1 MKKENH
7 MSQNLSIF
15 EQAGK
20 DIPEGLSDNKVK
32 TVFEATGLDWVVEQ
46 KQVYTQRPNT
56 NPAIHIGTS
65 CYDILPNYVANYR
78 SDNNQ
83 FLGMVHPKDYKV
95 VQNCDA
101 FDFIDELPNFTF
113 EKVGMFNGGK
123 KVFVVGK
130 SNEQIA
136 IDGSDDLVNF
146 YLTFLHGHDGKS
158 GIRFIL
164 CPVRMFCMN
173 QLNLM
178 LQSATFKYNIAHTGD
193 IQFKLAQ
200 IQKAIADSRNYVTGL
215 SQTIDT
221 MINTKVS
228 KTIEQLTLELI
239 PVEDN
244 DTTLITSRK
253 EEARQT
259 IITLYND
266 KPDLQNYKGTQFGII
281 SAVSDYIS
289 HAQPKRISH
298 STIDNTFIKNIEGS
312 ELLEKTRN
320 ILNAA

>member
-1 MKKENH
+1 

-32 TVFEATGLDWVVEQ
+32 TIFEATGLDWVVEQ
-46 KQVYTQRPNT
+46 KEVAVLEKDNNYSFLR
-56 NPAIHIGTS
+56 
-65 CYDILPNYVANYR
+65 NYVANYR

-178 LQSATFKYNIAHTGD
+178 LQTANFKYNIAHTGD

-200 IQKAIADSRNYVTGL
+200 IQKAIADSRNYVTDL
-215 SQTIDT
+215 TQTIDT
-221 MINTKVS
+221 MINTKATKS
-228 KTIEQLTLELI
+228 IEQLTLELI
-239 PVEDN
+239 PVEDT

-266 KPDLQNYKGTQFGII
+266 KPDLQNYKGTQFGIV

-312 ELLEKTRN
+312 ELLERTR
-320 ILNAA
+320 LLLAV

>member
-1 MKKENH
+1 MKKEIY

-20 DIPEGLSDNKVK
+20 DIPTDLPDNKVS
-32 TVFEATGLDWVVEQ
+32 TIFEATGLDWLVEQ
-46 KQVYTQRPNT
+46 KSVYVQRPNT
-56 NPAIHIGTS
+56 DMTQHLGVTCTDPI
-65 CYDILPNYVANYR
+65 PNLVANYR
-78 SDNNQ
+78 SDNGQ
-83 FLGMVHPKDYKV
+83 YLGMVHPRGYKI
-95 VQNCDA
+95 VQNAEA
-101 FDFIDELPNFTF
+101 FDFIDALPNFTF
-113 EKVGMFNGGK
+113 EKVGMFSGGK

-130 SNEQIA
+130 SNEQID
-136 IDGSDDLVNF
+136 IDGTGDLVDF

-178 LQSATFKYNIAHTGD
+178 LESATFKYNIAHTGD
-193 IQFKLAQ
+193 IEFKLAQ
-200 IQKAIADSRNYVTGL
+200 IQTAIADSHNYVAGL
-215 SQTIDT
+215 QKTIDF
-221 MINTKVS
+221 MINHKIDKS
-228 KTIEQLTLELI
+228 IEQFTLELI
-239 PVEDN
+239 PTDGE

-266 KPDLQNYKGTQFGII
+266 KPDLQNYKGTQFGVI
-281 SAVSDYIS
+281 SAVSDYVS

-312 ELLEKTRN
+312 ELLERTR
-320 ILNAA
+320 LLLAV

>member
-1 MKKENH
+1 

-32 TVFEATGLDWVVEQ
+32 TIFEATGLDWVVEQ
-46 KQVYTQRPNT
+46 KEVAVLEKDNNYSFLR
-56 NPAIHIGTS
+56 
-65 CYDILPNYVANYR
+65 NYVANYR

-178 LQSATFKYNIAHTGD
+178 LQTANFKYNIAHTGD

-215 SQTIDT
+215 TQTIDT
-221 MINTKVS
+221 MVNTKATKS
-228 KTIEQLTLELI
+228 IEQLTLELI
-239 PVEDN
+239 PVEDT

-253 EEARQT
+253 EEARQN

-266 KPDLQNYKGTQFGII
+266 KPDLQNYKGTQFGIV

-312 ELLEKTRN
+312 ELLEHTR
-320 ILNAA
+320 LLLAA

>member
-1 MKKENH
+1 MN
-7 MSQNLSIF
+7 QNLSIF

-32 TVFEATGLDWVVEQ
+32 TVFEATGLDWIVEQ
-46 KQVYTQRPNT
+46 KQVYTQKPNT
-56 NPAIHIGTS
+56 NPAMHVGTA

-178 LQSATFKYNIAHTGD
+178 LQTANFKYNIAHTGD

-200 IQKAIADSRNYVTGL
+200 IQKAIADSRNYVTDL
-215 SQTIDT
+215 TQTIDT
-221 MINTKVS
+221 MINTKS
-228 KTIEQLTLELI
+228 TKSIEQLTLELI
-239 PVEDN
+239 PVEDT

-266 KPDLQNYKGTQFGII
+266 KPDLQNYKGTQFGIV

-289 HAQPKRISH
+289 HVQPKRIGH
-298 STIDNTFIKNIEGS
+298 STIDNTFVKNIEGS
-312 ELLEKTRN
+312 ELLERTR
-320 ILNAA
+320 LLLAV

>member
-1 MKKENH
+1 

-113 EKVGMFNGGK
+113 EKVGMFNNGK

-228 KTIEQLTLELI
+228 KSIEQLTLELI

-320 ILNAA
+320 ILLAA

>member
-1 MKKENH
+1 

-46 KQVYTQRPNT
+46 KPVYIQRDNT
-56 NPAIHIGTS
+56 NPAIHVGTT

-178 LQSATFKYNIAHTGD
+178 LQTANFKYNIAHTGD

-200 IQKAIADSRNYVTGL
+200 IQRAIADSRNYVTGL
-215 SQTIDT
+215 TQTIDT
-221 MINTKVS
+221 MINTKATKS
-228 KTIEQLTLELI
+228 IEQLTLELI
-239 PVEDN
+239 PVEDT

>member
-1 MKKENH
+1 MN
-7 MSQNLSIF
+7 QNLSIF

-32 TVFEATGLDWVVEQ
+32 TIFEATGLDWVVEQ
-46 KQVYTQRPNT
+46 KEVAVLEKDNSYSFLR
-56 NPAIHIGTS
+56 
-65 CYDILPNYVANYR
+65 NYVANYR

-95 VQNCDA
+95 VQNYDA

-200 IQKAIADSRNYVTGL
+200 IQKAIADSRNYVTDL
-215 SQTIDT
+215 TQTIDT
-221 MINTKVS
+221 MINTKATKS
-228 KTIEQLTLELI
+228 IEQLTLELI
-239 PVEDN
+239 PVEDT

-259 IITLYND
+259 IITLYNN
-266 KPDLQNYKGTQFGII
+266 KPDLQNYKGTQFGIV

-289 HAQPKRISH
+289 HAQPKRIGH
-298 STIDNTFIKNIEGS
+298 STIDNTFVK
-312 ELLEKTRN
+312 
-320 ILNAA
+320 ILKVVNY

>member
-1 MKKENH
+1 

-228 KTIEQLTLELI
+228 KSIEQLTLELI

-312 ELLEKTRN
+312 ELLERTR
-320 ILNAA
+320 LLLAA

>member
-1 MKKENH
+1 

-32 TVFEATGLDWVVEQ
+32 TVFEATGLDWIVEQ

-178 LQSATFKYNIAHTGD
+178 LQTANFKYNIAHTGD

-228 KTIEQLTLELI
+228 KSIEQLTLELI
-239 PVEDN
+239 PLEDN

-312 ELLEKTRN
+312 ELLEKTRD

>member
-1 MKKENH
+1 MRKENH

-32 TVFEATGLDWVVEQ
+32 TIFEATGLDWVVEQ
-46 KQVYTQRPNT
+46 KEVAVLEKDNNYSFLR
-56 NPAIHIGTS
+56 
-65 CYDILPNYVANYR
+65 NYVANYR

-178 LQSATFKYNIAHTGD
+178 LQTANFKYNIAHTGD

-200 IQKAIADSRNYVTGL
+200 IQKAIADSRNYVTDL
-215 SQTIDT
+215 TQTIDT
-221 MINTKVS
+221 MINTKATKS
-228 KTIEQLTLELI
+228 IEQLTLELI
-239 PVEDN
+239 PVEDT

-266 KPDLQNYKGTQFGII
+266 KPDLQNYKGTQFGIV

-298 STIDNTFIKNIEGS
+298 STIDNTFIRNIEGS
-312 ELLEKTRN
+312 ELLERTR
-320 ILNAA
+320 LLLAV

>member
-1 MKKENH
+1 

-32 TVFEATGLDWVVEQ
+32 TIFEATGLDWIVEQ
-46 KQVYTQRPNT
+46 KPVAALQCFKQEDSNGMRS
-56 NPAIHIGTS
+56 I
-65 CYDILPNYVANYR
+65 PNYVANYR

-101 FDFIDELPNFTF
+101 FDFIDELSNFTF

-178 LQSATFKYNIAHTGD
+178 LQSAAFKYNIAHTGD

-215 SQTIDT
+215 SQTIDA

-228 KTIEQLTLELI
+228 KSIEQLTLELI

-253 EEARQT
+253 EEARQN

-312 ELLEKTRN
+312 ELLERTR
-320 ILNAA
+320 LLLAA

>member
-1 MKKENH
+1 

-32 TVFEATGLDWVVEQ
+32 TVFEATGLDWIVEQ

-178 LQSATFKYNIAHTGD
+178 LQTANFKYNIAHTGD

-228 KTIEQLTLELI
+228 KSIEQLTLELI
-239 PVEDN
+239 PLEDN

-312 ELLEKTRN
+312 ELLERTR
-320 ILNAA
+320 LLLAA

>member
-1 MKKENH
+1 

-32 TVFEATGLDWVVEQ
+32 TIFEATGLDWVVEQ
-46 KQVYTQRPNT
+46 KEVAVLEKDNNYSFLR
-56 NPAIHIGTS
+56 
-65 CYDILPNYVANYR
+65 NYVANYR

-178 LQSATFKYNIAHTGD
+178 LQTANFKYNIAHTGD

-215 SQTIDT
+215 TQTIDT
-221 MINTKVS
+221 MINTKS
-228 KTIEQLTLELI
+228 TKSIEQLTLELI
-239 PVEDN
+239 PVEDT

-253 EEARQT
+253 EEARQN

-266 KPDLQNYKGTQFGII
+266 KPDLQNYKGTQFGIV

-312 ELLEKTRN
+312 ELLEHTR
-320 ILNAA
+320 LLLAA

>member
-1 MKKENH
+1 

-32 TVFEATGLDWVVEQ
+32 TVFEATGLDWIVEQ

-228 KTIEQLTLELI
+228 KSIEQLTLELI

-320 ILNAA
+320 ILNAV

>member
-1 MKKENH
+1 

-32 TVFEATGLDWVVEQ
+32 TIFEATGLDWVVEQ
-46 KQVYTQRPNT
+46 KPVYTQRDNA
-56 NPAIHIGTS
+56 NPAIHIGTA

-113 EKVGMFNGGK
+113 EKVGMFSGGK

-130 SNEQIA
+130 SNEQID
-136 IDGSDDLVNF
+136 IDGSGDLVDF

-158 GIRFIL
+158 GIRFIM

-178 LQSATFKYNIAHTGD
+178 LQTANFKYNIAHTGD

-215 SQTIDT
+215 TQTIDT
-221 MINTKVS
+221 MINTKATKS
-228 KTIEQLTLELI
+228 IEQLTLELI
-239 PVEDN
+239 PVEDT

-298 STIDNTFIKNIEGS
+298 STIDNTFVKNIEGS
-312 ELLEKTRN
+312 ELLERTR
-320 ILNAA
+320 LLLAV

>member
-1 MKKENH
+1 MRKENR

-32 TVFEATGLDWVVEQ
+32 TIFEATGLDWVVEQ
-46 KQVYTQRPNT
+46 KEVAVLEKDNNYSFLR
-56 NPAIHIGTS
+56 
-65 CYDILPNYVANYR
+65 NYVANYR
-78 SDNNQ
+78 SDNSQ

-178 LQSATFKYNIAHTGD
+178 LQTANFKYNIAHTGD

-200 IQKAIADSRNYVTGL
+200 IQKAIADSRNYVTDL
-215 SQTIDT
+215 TQTIDT
-221 MINTKVS
+221 MVNTKATKS
-228 KTIEQLTLELI
+228 IEQLTLELI
-239 PVEDN
+239 PVKDT

-266 KPDLQNYKGTQFGII
+266 KPDLQNYKGTQFGVI

>member
-228 KTIEQLTLELI
+228 KSIEQLTLELI
-239 PVEDN
+239 PVEDS

-312 ELLEKTRN
+312 ELLERTRY
-320 ILNAA
+320 LLAA

>member
-1 MKKENH
+1 MN
-7 MSQNLSIF
+7 QISIF
-15 EQAGK
+15 EQAGM
-20 DIPEGLSDNKVK
+20 DIPEGLLNNRVK
-32 TVFEATGLDWVVEQ
+32 TVFKATGLDWVVEQ
-46 KQVYTQRPNT
+46 KEVAVLEKDNNYSFLR
-56 NPAIHIGTS
+56 
-65 CYDILPNYVANYR
+65 NYVANYR

-101 FDFIDELPNFTF
+101 FDFIDELPNFAF

-178 LQSATFKYNIAHTGD
+178 LQTANFKYNIAHTGD

-200 IQKAIADSRNYVTGL
+200 IQKAIADSRNYVAGL
-215 SQTIDT
+215 TQTIDT
-221 MINTKVS
+221 MINTKATKS
-228 KTIEQLTLELI
+228 IEQLTLELI
-239 PVEDN
+239 PVEDT

-266 KPDLQNYKGTQFGII
+266 KPDLQNYKGTQFGIV

>member
-1 MKKENH
+1 

-20 DIPEGLSDNKVK
+20 DIPEGLPDNKVK

-46 KQVYTQRPNT
+46 KQV
-56 NPAIHIGTS
+56 AIFEKNAS
-65 CYDILPNYVANYR
+65 FSFLENYVANYR

-113 EKVGMFNGGK
+113 EKVGMFSGGK

-130 SNEQIA
+130 SNEQID
-136 IDGSDDLVNF
+136 IDGSGDLVDF

-158 GIRFIL
+158 GIRFIM

-178 LQSATFKYNIAHTGD
+178 LQTANFKYNIAHTGD
-193 IQFKLAQ
+193 IQLKLAQ
-200 IQKAIADSRNYVTGL
+200 IQKAIANSRNYVTDL
-215 SQTIDT
+215 TETIDT
-221 MINTKVS
+221 MINTKATKS
-228 KTIEQLTLELI
+228 IEQLTLELI
-239 PVEDN
+239 PAEDV

-298 STIDNTFIKNIEGS
+298 STIDNTFIRNIEGS
-312 ELLEKTRN
+312 ELLERTRF
-320 ILNAA
+320 LLAA

>member
-1 MKKENH
+1 
-7 MSQNLSIF
+7 MSQSLSIF

-32 TVFEATGLDWVVEQ
+32 TIFEATGLDWVVEQ
-46 KQVYTQRPNT
+46 KEVAVLEKGNNYSFLR
-56 NPAIHIGTS
+56 
-65 CYDILPNYVANYR
+65 NYVANYR

-95 VQNCDA
+95 VQNCDV

-178 LQSATFKYNIAHTGD
+178 LQTANFKYNIAHTGD

-200 IQKAIADSRNYVTGL
+200 IQKAIADSRNYVTDL
-215 SQTIDT
+215 TQTIDT
-221 MINTKVS
+221 MINTKATKS
-228 KTIEQLTLELI
+228 IEQLTLELI
-239 PVEDN
+239 PVEDT
-244 DTTLITSRK
+244 DTTLVTSRK

>member
-1 MKKENH
+1 

-46 KQVYTQRPNT
+46 KEVAVLEKDNNYSFLR
-56 NPAIHIGTS
+56 
-65 CYDILPNYVANYR
+65 NYVANYR

-178 LQSATFKYNIAHTGD
+178 LQTANFKYNIAHTGD

-215 SQTIDT
+215 TQTIDT
-221 MINTKVS
+221 MVNTKATKS
-228 KTIEQLTLELI
+228 IEQLTLELI
-239 PVEDN
+239 PVEDT

-253 EEARQT
+253 EEARQN

-266 KPDLQNYKGTQFGII
+266 KPDLQNYKGTQFGIV

-312 ELLEKTRN
+312 ELLEHTR
-320 ILNAA
+320 LLLAA

>member
-1 MKKENH
+1 

-228 KTIEQLTLELI
+228 KSIEQLTLELI

-320 ILNAA
+320 ILLLAA

>member
-1 MKKENH
+1 

-20 DIPEGLSDNKVK
+20 NIPEGLSDNKVK
-32 TVFEATGLDWVVEQ
+32 TIFEATGLDWVVEQ
-46 KQVYTQRPNT
+46 KSVYVQRDNT
-56 NPAIHIGTS
+56 NPAIHFGTS

-113 EKVGMFNGGK
+113 EKVGMFSGGK

-130 SNEQIA
+130 SNEQID
-136 IDGSDDLVNF
+136 IDGSGDLVDF

-158 GIRFIL
+158 GIRFIM

-178 LQSATFKYNIAHTGD
+178 LQTANFKYNIAHTGD
-193 IQFKLAQ
+193 IQLKLAQ
-200 IQKAIADSRNYVTGL
+200 IQKAIANSRNYVTDL
-215 SQTIDT
+215 SETIDT
-221 MINTKVS
+221 MINTKATKS
-228 KTIEQLTLELI
+228 IEQLTLELI
-239 PVEDN
+239 PVEDA

-266 KPDLQNYKGTQFGII
+266 KPDLQNYKGTQFGIV

-298 STIDNTFIKNIEGS
+298 STIDNTFIRNIEGS
-312 ELLEKTRN
+312 ELLERTR
-320 ILNAA
+320 LLLAV

>member
-46 KQVYTQRPNT
+46 KQVYTQRSNT
-56 NPAIHIGTS
+56 NPAIH
-65 CYDILPNYVANYR
+65 DILPNYVANYR

-101 FDFIDELPNFTF
+101 FDFIDELSNFTF

-200 IQKAIADSRNYVTGL
+200 IQKAIANSRNYVTGL

-228 KTIEQLTLELI
+228 KSIEQLTLELI

>member
-1 MKKENH
+1 MN
-7 MSQNLSIF
+7 QNLSIF

-228 KTIEQLTLELI
+228 KSIEQLTLELI

-320 ILNAA
+320 ILLAA

>member
-1 MKKENH
+1 MN
-7 MSQNLSIF
+7 QISIF
-15 EQAGK
+15 EQAGM
-20 DIPEGLSDNKVK
+20 DIPEGLLNNRVK
-32 TVFEATGLDWVVEQ
+32 TIFKATGLDWVVEQ
-46 KQVYTQRPNT
+46 KEVAVLEKDNNYSFLR
-56 NPAIHIGTS
+56 
-65 CYDILPNYVANYR
+65 NYVANYR

-178 LQSATFKYNIAHTGD
+178 LQTANFKYNIAHTGD

-200 IQKAIADSRNYVTGL
+200 IQRAIADSRNYVTGL
-215 SQTIDT
+215 TQTIDT
-221 MINTKVS
+221 MINTKTTKS
-228 KTIEQLTLELI
+228 IEQLTLELI
-239 PVEDN
+239 PVEDT

>member
-1 MKKENH
+1 

-32 TVFEATGLDWVVEQ
+32 TIFEATGLDWVVEQ
-46 KQVYTQRPNT
+46 KEVAVLEKDNNYSFLR
-56 NPAIHIGTS
+56 
-65 CYDILPNYVANYR
+65 NYVANYR

-95 VQNCDA
+95 VQNYDA

-178 LQSATFKYNIAHTGD
+178 LQTANFKYNIAHTGD

-200 IQKAIADSRNYVTGL
+200 IQKAIANSRDYVTGL
-215 SQTIDT
+215 TQTIDT
-221 MINTKVS
+221 MINTKATKS
-228 KTIEQLTLELI
+228 IEQLTLELI
-239 PVEDN
+239 PIEDT
-244 DTTLITSRK
+244 DTALITSRK
-253 EEARQT
+253 EETRQT

-298 STIDNTFIKNIEGS
+298 STIDNTFISNIEGHA
-312 ELLEKTRN
+312 LLEQTR
-320 ILNAA
+320 LLLAA

>member
-1 MKKENH
+1 MRKENH

-46 KQVYTQRPNT
+46 KEVAVLEKDNNYSFLR
-56 NPAIHIGTS
+56 
-65 CYDILPNYVANYR
+65 NYVANYR

-178 LQSATFKYNIAHTGD
+178 LQTANFKYNIAHTGD

-215 SQTIDT
+215 TQTIDT
-221 MINTKVS
+221 MINTKS
-228 KTIEQLTLELI
+228 TKSIEQLTLELI
-239 PVEDN
+239 PVEDT

-266 KPDLQNYKGTQFGII
+266 KPDLQNYKGTQFGVI

-320 ILNAA
+320 ILNAV

>member
-1 MKKENH
+1 

-32 TVFEATGLDWVVEQ
+32 TIFEATGLDWVVEQ
-46 KQVYTQRPNT
+46 KEVAVLEKDNNYSFLR
-56 NPAIHIGTS
+56 
-65 CYDILPNYVANYR
+65 NYVANYR
-78 SDNNQ
+78 SDNSQ

-178 LQSATFKYNIAHTGD
+178 LQTANFKYNIAHTGD

-200 IQKAIADSRNYVTGL
+200 IQKAIADSRSYVTGL
-215 SQTIDT
+215 TQTIDT
-221 MINTKVS
+221 MINTKATKS
-228 KTIEQLTLELI
+228 IEQLTLELI
-239 PVEDN
+239 PVEDT

-266 KPDLQNYKGTQFGII
+266 KPDLQNYKGTQFGIV

-312 ELLEKTRN
+312 ELLERT
-320 ILNAA
+320 ILLLAM

>member
-1 MKKENH
+1 

-32 TVFEATGLDWVVEQ
+32 TIFEATGLDWIVEQ
-46 KQVYTQRPNT
+46 KPIAAQIGEKWVGFHDGEAIPTYKPIPN
-56 NPAIHIGTS
+56 H
-65 CYDILPNYVANYR
+65 VANYR
-78 SDNNQ
+78 SDNGQ
-83 FLGMVHPKDYKV
+83 LLGLVHPKDYKV

-101 FDFIDELPNFTF
+101 FDFIDELSNFTF

-228 KTIEQLTLELI
+228 KSIEQLTLELI

-312 ELLEKTRN
+312 ELLERTR
-320 ILNAA
+320 LLLAM

>member
-1 MKKENH
+1 MKKEIH

-20 DIPEGLSDNKVK
+20 DIPTGLPDNKVS
-32 TVFEATGLDWVVEQ
+32 TVFGATGLDWLVEQ
-46 KQVYTQRPNT
+46 KAVYVQRPNT
-56 NPAIHIGTS
+56 DMATHLGVTCTDPI
-65 CYDILPNYVANYR
+65 PNLVANYR
-78 SDNNQ
+78 SDNGQ
-83 FLGMVHPKDYKV
+83 YLGMVHPRGYKI
-95 VQNCDA
+95 VQNAEA

-130 SNEQIA
+130 SNEQID
-136 IDGSDDLVNF
+136 IDGTGDLVDF

-178 LQSATFKYNIAHTGD
+178 LESATFKYNIAHTGD

-200 IQKAIADSRNYVTGL
+200 IQMAIADSRNYVAGL
-215 SQTIDT
+215 QETIDF
-221 MINTKVS
+221 MINHKIS
-228 KTIEQLTLELI
+228 KSIEQFTLELI
-239 PVEDN
+239 PMDDEDPAIVV
-244 DTTLITSRK
+244 TRK
-253 EEARQT
+253 EEARNT
-259 IITLYND
+259 IISLYND
-266 KPDLQNYKGTQFGII
+266 KPDLQNYKGTQFGVI
-281 SAVSDYIS
+281 SAVSDYVS

-312 ELLEKTRN
+312 ELLERTRL
-320 ILNAA
+320 ILAA

>member
-1 MKKENH
+1 MN
-7 MSQNLSIF
+7 QISIF
-15 EQAGK
+15 EQAGM
-20 DIPEGLSDNKVK
+20 DIPEGLIDNKVS
-32 TVFEATGLDWVVEQ
+32 TIFEATGLNWEVKQ
-46 KQVYTQRPNT
+46 KLVYSQEIDEITSFGVPRTYSRIPN
-56 NPAIHIGTS
+56 
-65 CYDILPNYVANYR
+65 LVANYR

-83 FLGMVHPKDYKV
+83 FLGMVHPTGYKV
-95 VQNCDA
+95 VQNHEA

-178 LQSATFKYNIAHTGD
+178 LQTANFKYNIAHTGD

-200 IQKAIADSRNYVTGL
+200 IQKAIADSRNYVTDL
-215 SQTIDT
+215 TQTIDT
-221 MINTKVS
+221 MINTKTTKS
-228 KTIEQLTLELI
+228 IEQLTLELI
-239 PVEDN
+239 PVEDT

-312 ELLEKTRN
+312 ELLERTR
-320 ILNAA
+320 LLLAA